1 MNKLFVFRIDVDAEL
16 AKIDGE
22 EEEETK
28 KKKKTNVLRKPRKP
42 EVEEEVSAT
51 GRVHSG

>member
-22 EEEETK
+22 ETETK

>member
-1 MNKLFVFRIDVDAEL
+1 MNKLFIFRIDVDAEL
-16 AKIDGE
+16 AKIDG

-42 EVEEEVSAT
+42 DMEEEVSAT
-51 GRVHSG
+51 GRMHSG